1 MAETTISKIYNVL
14 TKDLADRQKEVIA
27 GRFGIPNGAPQTLE
41 AIGQKF
47 GVTRERVR
55 QIESSALSDMSQK
68 LSVVPACMSMLEK
81 GKKYLKSS
89 GGVISTDS
97 MVQYLK
103 ADVAGLNENYLAVLL
118 AVSKYFDTYDED
130 SDFKSFYFSDREALK
145 NVVKLVS
152 SWIAEMNSS
161 KDKILSEGYEA
172 HYKRFVK
179 EKGIQAVYMENC
191 LSISK
196 KIHSNPFGDR
206 GLITWPEIR
215 PKTIRD
221 RIYLILKKSG
231 KPEHFANIASL
242 VNSANFDKK
251 IALASTVH
259 NELIKDT
266 RFVLVGRGM
275 YGLSEFGFKPGTA
288 KDVIKDVLKQ
298 AGPLRSKEIVLAV
311 QKNRFFKYN
320 TILVN
325 LQNKDMFSR
334 GADGKYTVREV

>member
-1 MAETTISKIYNVL
+1 MAETSITKIYSVL

-27 GRFGIPNGAPQTLE
+27 GRFGVPNGEPQTLE

-55 QIESSALSDMSQK
+55 QIESSALSEMSQK
-68 LSVVPACMSMLEK
+68 LSAVPACMSLLEK
-81 GKKYLKSS
+81 GKKYLKAA
-89 GGVISTDS
+89 GGVVSTGA

-103 ADVAGLNENYLAVLL
+103 SDVSGLNENYLAVLL

-130 SDFKSFYFSDREALK
+130 ADFKAFYYSDKDSLK
-145 NVVKLVS
+145 SAIKLVS
-152 SWIAEMNSS
+152 SWISEMNSA
-161 KDKILSEGYEA
+161 KNKILSEGYEA
-172 HYKRFVK
+172 HYKRFIK
-179 EKGIQAVYMENC
+179 EKNIQPAYMENC

-196 KIHSNPFGDR
+196 KIHSNPFGDK
-206 GLITWPEIR
+206 GLINWPEIR

-221 RIYLILKKSG
+221 RIYLVLKKSG
-231 KPEHFANIASL
+231 KPEHFASIATL
-242 VNSANFDKK
+242 VNNAKFDKK

-259 NELIKDT
+259 NELIKDN

-288 KDVIKDVLKQ
+288 KDVIKDVLKS

-325 LQNKDMFSR
+325 LQNKDLFSR
-334 GADGKYTVREV
+334 GADGKYTVREA